1 MNEKTKE
8 FYKKKFDD
16 LRQHTYNFI
25 PQEDE
30 IFKQCDGITEPSYWF
45 ISNYGRLFSV
55 YYKNEPLK
63 RISVNYTKSGTERK
77 QHDWSY
83 VTQYKGK
90 QREPRLHRLVAK
102 YFLKNEFDGYAEVEG
117 EPLEVHHI
125 LPESTFAEDE
135 PFKAN
140 RSDNLQILP
149 KSVHREVSHID
160 RFEKKISEQDTIPV
174 YLITPQLI
182 QAIQKHIEDGK
193 LAYIVQQDDK
203 KATAR
208 PLKKEPE
215 EEPEEE

>member
-1 MNEKTKE
+1 MNERTKS

-16 LRQHTYNFI
+16 LRQYTYNFI

-30 IFKQCDGITEPSYWF
+30 IFKQCDGITEPPYWF

-63 RISVNYTKSGTERK
+63 QIRVNYTKSGTERK

-83 VTQYKGK
+83 VTQYNGK
-90 QREPRLHRLVAK
+90 LREPRLHRLVAK
-102 YFLKNEFDGYAEVEG
+102 YFLKNEFDGYAEVAG
-117 EPLEVHHI
+117 ESLEVHHI

-140 RSDNLQILP
+140 RSENLQILP
-149 KSVHREVSHID
+149 KSVHRDVSHIGSL
-160 RFEKKISEQDTIPV
+160 EKKIAAHDSLPLYFVGDKF
-174 YLITPQLI
+174 I
-182 QAIQKHIEDGK
+182 QALQKYIEDGH

-203 KATAR
+203 KVTAR
-208 PLKKEPE
+208 PLKKEPAE
-215 EEPEEE
+215 E

>member
-63 RISVNYTKSGTERK
+63 QISVNYTKSGTERK

-83 VTQYKGK
+83 VTKYKGK

-149 KSVHREVSHID
+149 KSVHRDVSHID

-215 EEPEEE
+215 EE

>member
-1 MNEKTKE
+1 M
-8 FYKKKFDD
+8 
-16 LRQHTYNFI
+16 QHTYNFI

-30 IFKQCDGITEPSYWF
+30 IFKQCDGITEPPFWF

-63 RISVNYTKSGTERK
+63 QIRVNYTKSGTERK

-102 YFLKNEFDGYAEVEG
+102 YFLKNEFDGYAEVAG
-117 EPLEVHHI
+117 ESLEVHHI

-140 RSDNLQILP
+140 RNDNLQILP
-149 KSVHREVSHID
+149 KSVHRDVSHID
-160 RFEKKISEQDTIPV
+160 RFEKKMEQIKGQEQKIIGQISTQT
-174 YLITPQLI
+174 LIDAL
-182 QAIQKHIEDGK
+182 QKHIEDGR

-208 PLKKEPE
+208 PLK

>member
-30 IFKQCDGITEPSYWF
+30 IFKQCDGITEPPYWF

-63 RISVNYTKSGTERK
+63 QIRVNYTKSGTERK

-90 QREPRLHRLVAK
+90 QREPRLHKLVAK

-117 EPLEVHHI
+117 ELLEVHHI

-149 KSVHREVSHID
+149 KSVHKDVSYID
-160 RFEKKISEQDTIPV
+160 NLEKKISEQDTIPV

-193 LAYIVQQDDK
+193 LAYMVQKGDN

-208 PLKKEPE
+208 PLKKTE
-215 EEPEEE
+215 E

>member
-1 MNEKTKE
+1 M
-8 FYKKKFDD
+8 
-16 LRQHTYNFI
+16 
-25 PQEDE
+25 
-30 IFKQCDGITEPSYWF
+30 
-45 ISNYGRLFSV
+45 
-55 YYKNEPLK
+55 
-63 RISVNYTKSGTERK
+63 
-77 QHDWSY
+77 
-83 VTQYKGK
+83 
-90 QREPRLHRLVAK
+90 HRLVAK

-149 KSVHREVSHID
+149 KSVHRDVSHID

-193 LAYIVQQDDK
+193 LAYIVQKDDN

-208 PLKKEPE
+208 PLKKEPGRRTNRRIKFLCVWGGVLSSTVLLKNIGVIE
-215 EEPEEE
+215 

>member
-1 MNEKTKE
+1 M
-8 FYKKKFDD
+8 
-16 LRQHTYNFI
+16 
-25 PQEDE
+25 
-30 IFKQCDGITEPSYWF
+30 
-45 ISNYGRLFSV
+45 
-55 YYKNEPLK
+55 
-63 RISVNYTKSGTERK
+63 
-77 QHDWSY
+77 
-83 VTQYKGK
+83 
-90 QREPRLHRLVAK
+90 HRLVAK

-149 KSVHREVSHID
+149 KSVHRDVSHID

-215 EEPEEE
+215 EE

>member
-1 MNEKTKE
+1 MNDKTKS

-16 LRQHTYNFI
+16 LRQYTYNFI

-30 IFKQCDGITEPSYWF
+30 IFKQCDGITEPPYWF

-63 RISVNYTKSGTERK
+63 QISVNYTKSGTERK

-149 KSVHREVSHID
+149 KSVHRDVSHID

-193 LAYIVQQDDK
+193 LAYIVQKDDN

-215 EEPEEE
+215 EEPTEE

>member
-45 ISNYGRLFSV
+45 ISNHGRLFSV

-63 RISVNYTKSGTERK
+63 QISVNYTKSGTERK

-149 KSVHREVSHID
+149 KSVHRDVSHID

-215 EEPEEE
+215 EE

>member
-1 MNEKTKE
+1 MNERTKE

-16 LRQHTYNFI
+16 LMQHTCNFI
-25 PQEDE
+25 PQKGE
-30 IFKQCDGITEPSYWF
+30 IFKQCDGIEEPAYWF
-45 ISNYGRLFSV
+45 ISNYGRLLSV
-55 YYKNEPLK
+55 FYKKQPLVQLTIHYAK
-63 RISVNYTKSGTERK
+63 TGINRK
-77 QHDWSY
+77 QHDWWY
-83 VTQYKGK
+83 TTKCDGK
-90 QREPRLHRLVAK
+90 ARQPRLHKLVAK

-117 EPLEVHHI
+117 ELLEVHHI

-149 KSVHREVSHID
+149 KSVHKDVSYID
-160 RFEKKISEQDTIPV
+160 NLEKKISEQDTIPV

-193 LAYIVQQDDK
+193 LAYMVQKGDN

-208 PLKKEPE
+208 PLKKTE
-215 EEPEEE
+215 E

>member
-30 IFKQCDGITEPSYWF
+30 IFKQCDGITEPPYWF

-63 RISVNYTKSGTERK
+63 QISVNYTKSGTERK

-149 KSVHREVSHID
+149 KSVHRDVSHID

-215 EEPEEE
+215 EE

>member
-63 RISVNYTKSGTERK
+63 QISVNYTKSGTERK

-90 QREPRLHRLVAK
+90 QREPRLHGLVAK

-149 KSVHREVSHID
+149 KSVHRDVSHID

-215 EEPEEE
+215 EE

>member
-1 MNEKTKE
+1 MNERTKE

-16 LRQHTYNFI
+16 LMQHTYNFI

-63 RISVNYTKSGTERK
+63 QIRMNYTKSGTERK

-102 YFLKNEFDGYAEVEG
+102 YFCKNG
-117 EPLEVHHI
+117 
-125 LPESTFAEDE
+125 
-135 PFKAN
+135 
-140 RSDNLQILP
+140 
-149 KSVHREVSHID
+149 
-160 RFEKKISEQDTIPV
+160 
-174 YLITPQLI
+174 
-182 QAIQKHIEDGK
+182 
-193 LAYIVQQDDK
+193 
-203 KATAR
+203 
-208 PLKKEPE
+208 
-215 EEPEEE
+215 